1 MESALIL
8 ITSTG
13 ILSWKKKG
21 KRIRE
26 FGKKEFRKNSVPGIN
41 FIGLTP
47 GRVAEEI
54 AKSIL
59 GPYRYQSYPQFFNNG
74 KSGKSE
80 ALLAVPG

>member
-1 MESALIL
+1 M
-8 ITSTG
+8 
-13 ILSWKKKG
+13 
-21 KRIRE
+21 
-26 FGKKEFRKNSVPGIN
+26 PGIN